1 MKIIEPK
8 PFIGFRTVE
17 IPLGMVRGLVAEKPA
32 GTFPGAEK
40 LVNDYPYLDD
50 LIAVSVNEFDNSMA
64 LVKVNGEYKR
74 LEKNLAPPQ

>member
-1 MKIIEPK
+1 
-8 PFIGFRTVE
+8 
-17 IPLGMVRGLVAEKPA
+17 
-32 GTFPGAEK
+32 
-40 LVNDYPYLDD
+40 VNDYPYLDD